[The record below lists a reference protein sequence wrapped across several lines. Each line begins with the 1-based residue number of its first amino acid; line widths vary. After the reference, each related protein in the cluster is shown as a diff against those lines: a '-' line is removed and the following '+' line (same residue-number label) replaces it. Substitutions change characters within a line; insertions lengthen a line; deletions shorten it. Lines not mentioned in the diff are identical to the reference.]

1 MESFKVWIM
10 SLCGATA
17 VSAVFKLLLADSS
30 LKKVINVFFSIFI
43 LFYTVMPIQSFFKES
58 VKIRTENSDIS
69 YEEYYEEGY
78 ETVITQAVTNL
89 CNNIGV
95 KVLSLEI
102 DSYIDDEG
110 YLNVNKIKL
119 HINSDNPQEI
129 ETMIKNELGFEV
141 EVEWI

>member
-1 MESFKVWIM
+1 MESFKIWIM

-43 LFYTVMPIQSFFKES
+43 LFYTVMPVQSFFKEI
-58 VKIRTENSDIS
+58 VKINTENSDVS
-69 YEEYYEEGY
+69 YEEYYEDGY
-78 ETVITQAVTNL
+78 DAIVTQAVTNF
-89 CNNIGV
+89 CSDMGV
-95 KVLSLEI
+95 KVLSLRI

-119 HINSDNPQEI
+119 QTNAENSEI
-129 ETMIKNELGFEV
+129 VKEKIKSELGFEV
-141 EVEWI
+141 EVE

>member
-1 MESFKVWIM
+1 MESFKIWIM

-43 LFYTVMPIQSFFKES
+43 LFYTVMPIQSFFKEN

-141 EVEWI
+141 EVE

>member
-1 MESFKVWIM
+1 METFKVWIM

-58 VKIRTENSDIS
+58 IKLESDNLDVS
-69 YEEYYEEGY
+69 YEEYYEDGY
-78 ETVITQAVTNL
+78 KAVITQAVTNI
-89 CNNIGV
+89 CNDMDV
-95 KVLSLEI
+95 KVLSIDI

-110 YLNVNKIKL
+110 YLNVEKIIL
-119 HINSDNPQEI
+119 DTDADNPQEVQNK
-129 ETMIKNELGFEV
+129 IKNELGFEV
-141 EVEWI
+141 EVR

>member
-1 MESFKVWIM
+1 MESFKIWIM

-89 CNNIGV
+89 CNNMGV

-141 EVEWI
+141 EVE

>member
-1 MESFKVWIM
+1 MESFKIWIM

-119 HINSDNPQEI
+119 HINSDNSQEI

-141 EVEWI
+141 EVE

>member
-1 MESFKVWIM
+1 MESFKIWLM

-43 LFYTVMPIQSFFKES
+43 LFYTVMPMQSFFKES
-58 VKIRTENSDIS
+58 IKIDTENTKVS

-78 ETVITQAVTNL
+78 KAVITQAVTNL
-89 CNNIGV
+89 CSNMGV
-95 KVLSLEI
+95 KVLSLDI

-110 YLNVNKIKL
+110 YLNVNKIVLKTD
-119 HINSDNPQEI
+119 SSNPQEVKNK
-129 ETMIKNELGFEV
+129 IKSELGFEV
-141 EVEWI
+141 EVE

>member
-1 MESFKVWIM
+1 MESFKIWIM

-58 VKIRTENSDIS
+58 IKINTENSDVS

-78 ETVITQAVTNL
+78 EAIVTQAVTNL
-89 CNNIGV
+89 CSDMGV
-95 KVLSLEI
+95 KVLSLHI

-119 HINSDNPQEI
+119 QTNAENTENI
-129 ETMIKNELGFEV
+129 EEKIKSELGFEV
-141 EVEWI
+141 EVE

>member
-1 MESFKVWIM
+1 MEGFKIWLI

-58 VKIRTENSDIS
+58 IKIDVENSGIS
-69 YEEYYEEGY
+69 YEEYYKDGY
-78 ETVITQAVTNL
+78 EAIVTQAVINL
-89 CNNIGV
+89 CNNLNIR
-95 KVLSLEI
+95 VLSMDI
-102 DSYIDDEG
+102 DSYIDNEG

-119 HINSDNPQEI
+119 RTNAENPKIVEEKI
-129 ETMIKNELGFEV
+129 RSELGFEV
-141 EVEWI
+141 EVE

>member
-1 MESFKVWIM
+1 MESFKIWIM

-141 EVEWI
+141 EVE

>member
-1 MESFKVWIM
+1 MESFKIWIM

-78 ETVITQAVTNL
+78 ETVFTQAVTNL

-95 KVLSLEI
+95 NVLSLEI

-141 EVEWI
+141 EVE

>member
-1 MESFKVWIM
+1 MESFKIWIM

-58 VKIRTENSDIS
+58 VKIRTENSNIS

-141 EVEWI
+141 EVE

>member
-141 EVEWI
+141 EVE

>member
-1 MESFKVWIM
+1 MESFKIWIM

-58 VKIRTENSDIS
+58 VKIGTENSDIS

-119 HINSDNPQEI
+119 HINYNNPQEI

-141 EVEWI
+141 EVE